1 MTANNISFLE
11 IGCMMKE
18 RILSLLSPA
27 YPWRESFHWL
37 DQTDSTNDQL
47 KKLARQGAPHGTV
60 LIADRQT
67 GGHGRMGR
75 SFHSPGGV
83 GIYFSIL
90 LRPQCR
96 PGELMHLTCATAVAM
111 CDAVEKAAGFRPGI
125 KWTNDL
131 VCGKRKLGG
140 ILTELGL
147 SANGTVDYAI
157 IGIGINCCQTET
169 DFPEEIQGIAAS
181 LSMVT
186 GRKIDRAAVA
196 AAMMEA
202 LFRMEETLLTE
213 KTQILNRYRKDCITI
228 GQEVS
233 LLRIGEEVRHGRAVG
248 MDDEGALLVEFAD
261 GHREAVNSG
270 EVSVRGMY
278 GYL

>member
-1 MTANNISFLE
+1 
-11 IGCMMKE
+11 MKDL
-18 RILSLLSPA
+18 ILSLVSPE
-27 YPWRESFHWL
+27 YPWKDRFHWL
-37 DQTDSTNDQL
+37 EETDSTNDRL
-47 KKLARQGAPHGTV
+47 KQMARQGAPHGTV
-60 LIADRQT
+60 LIADRQS

-90 LRPQCR
+90 LRTQCR
-96 PGELMHLTCATAVAM
+96 PGDLMHLTCATAVAM
-111 CDAVEKAAGFRPGI
+111 CDAVEHAAGFRPHI

-131 VCGKRKLGG
+131 VSRKRKLGG

-147 SANGTVDYAI
+147 SSQGSVDYVI
-157 IGIGINCCQTET
+157 IGIGINCCQQEA
-169 DFPEEIQGIAAS
+169 DFAPDIRQIAAS

-186 GRKIDRAAVA
+186 GKTVDRAKVA

-202 LFRMEETLLTE
+202 LWHMDEILLTG
-213 KTQILNRYRKDCITI
+213 KTAILNRYRKDCITI
-228 GQEVS
+228 GQEIS
-233 LLRIGEEVRHGRAVG
+233 LLRVGEAVRHGKAID
-248 MDDEGALLVEFAD
+248 MDDEGALLVEFPD
-261 GHREAVNSG
+261 GHVEAVNSG

>member
-1 MTANNISFLE
+1 
-11 IGCMMKE
+11 MKE
-18 RILSLLSPA
+18 HIISLLSSE
-27 YPWRESFHWL
+27 YPWKDRFHYL
-37 DQTDSTNDQL
+37 EETDSTNDQL
-47 KKLARQGAPHGTV
+47 KNLARQGAPHGTV

-75 SFHSPGGV
+75 SFLSPGGV
-83 GIYFSIL
+83 GIYLSLL
-90 LRPQCR
+90 LRPQCS
-96 PGELMHLTCATAVAM
+96 PMELMHLTCATAAAM
-111 CDAVEKAAGFRPGI
+111 CDAVEASAGFRPGI

-131 VCGKRKLGG
+131 VYKKRKLGG

-147 SANGTVDYAI
+147 SPKGGVDYVI
-157 IGIGINCCQTET
+157 IGIGINCCQREG
-169 DFPEEIQGIAAS
+169 DFAPEIREIAGS

-186 GRKIDRAAVA
+186 GREISREKVA

-202 LFRMEETLLTE
+202 LHQMDQILLTE
-213 KTQILNRYRKDCITI
+213 KTEILSHYRKDCITV

-233 LLRIGEEVRHGRAVG
+233 LLRVGEEVRHGKALDV
-248 MDDEGALLVEFAD
+248 DEDGALVVEFAD
-261 GHREAVNSG
+261 GHLETVNSG

>member
-1 MTANNISFLE
+1 
-11 IGCMMKE
+11 MKE
-18 RILSLLSPA
+18 RILSLVSPE
-27 YPWRESFHWL
+27 YPWKNQFYWAEE
-37 DQTDSTNDQL
+37 TGSTNDDL
-47 KKLARQGAPHGTV
+47 KALARKGAPHGTV
-60 LIADRQT
+60 LIADRQN

-90 LRPQCR
+90 LQPNCA

-111 CDAVEKAAGFRPGI
+111 CEAIEQAVGFRPGI

-147 SANGTVDYAI
+147 SPKGGVDYAI
-157 IGIGINCCQTET
+157 IGIGINCCQRPE
-169 DFPEEIQGIAAS
+169 DFPEEIRNIAAS

-186 GRKIDRAAVA
+186 EQEIDRAKVA
-196 AAMMEA
+196 AAMMDV
-202 LFRMEETLLTE
+202 LYRMDQNLLTG
-213 KTQILNRYRKDCITI
+213 KTAMLDAYRRDCITI
-228 GQEVS
+228 GQDIS
-233 LLRIGEEVRHGRAVG
+233 LLRVGEEVRHGKAIG
-248 MDDEGALLVEFAD
+248 MDDDGALIVEFKG
-261 GHREAVNSG
+261 GHTEIVNSG